1 MAGTGGSQGSHEDLL
16 SASSFLARSGVPG
29 FSVWITLNVM
39 FALALLHAYRRARR
53 NGREDLA
60 KLNLWVLA
68 YWWAFMVNA
77 GFDVFLEG
85 PQGGIWFWSLFG
97 FGISLILYQKNQKI
111 RQERSLF
118 YDN

>member
-1 MAGTGGSQGSHEDLL
+1 
-16 SASSFLARSGVPG
+16 
-29 FSVWITLNVM
+29 M

-68 YWWAFMVNA
+68 YWWAFFMVNA

-97 FGISLILYQKNQKI
+97 FGLALLIEQK
-111 RQERSLF
+111 RRTL
-118 YDN
+118 